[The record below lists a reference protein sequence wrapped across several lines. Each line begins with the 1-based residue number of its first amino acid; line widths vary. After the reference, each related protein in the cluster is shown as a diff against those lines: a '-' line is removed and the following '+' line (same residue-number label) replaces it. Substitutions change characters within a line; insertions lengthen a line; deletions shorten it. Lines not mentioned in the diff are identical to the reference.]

1 MRSKPLDHGFLTIAC
16 LFGLLAA
23 PAGLAST
30 SQWQSLAEVSAIAE
44 AHARAKLGRG
54 NIEVE
59 TAVKTLDSRLKLA
72 RCNQPLSAFTPP
84 NTELRQNVVIGVRCR
99 GTTPWQ
105 VYVPVKITA
114 RRSVLVTVRPL
125 SRGAVLTPADVRV
138 ETRAVTTLRSAYLTD
153 PTQLSGKVLKR
164 SIPEGRVMSV
174 DLLNEAD
181 IVKRG
186 ERVTLLVEQSGFV
199 VQMAGT
205 ALSNGAINERVRVE
219 NASSKRT
226 VEGVVRAPQLV
237 EVLSY

>member
-1 MRSKPLDHGFLTIAC
+1 MTIAC
-16 LFGLLAA
+16 ALGLLAA
-23 PAGLAST
+23 PFGIAST

-54 NIEVE
+54 DIQVE
-59 TAVKTLDSRLKLA
+59 TAVKALDSRLKLA

-84 NTELRQNVVIGVRCR
+84 NTELRQNVIIGVRCR
-99 GTTPWQ
+99 GTKPWK
-105 VYVPVKITA
+105 VYVPVRVTA
-114 RRSVLVTVRPL
+114 RRSVLVAVRPL
-125 SRGAVLTPADVRV
+125 GRGAVLGPADVRV
-138 ETRAVTTLRSAYLTD
+138 EARDITSLRATYLTD
-153 PTQLSGKVLKR
+153 PAQVSGKVLKR

-205 ALSNGAINERVRVE
+205 ALSSGAINERVRVE